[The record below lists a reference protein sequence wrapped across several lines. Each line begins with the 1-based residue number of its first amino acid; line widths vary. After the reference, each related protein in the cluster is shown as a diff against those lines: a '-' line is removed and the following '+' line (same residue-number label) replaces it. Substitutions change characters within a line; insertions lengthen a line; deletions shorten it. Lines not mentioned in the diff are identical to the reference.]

1 MSAVSSNSSISFYD
15 VHNLDGT
22 LSEQHFYNAL
32 RSIRPDERPFLIS
45 RSTYPGAGKFT
56 GHWFGD
62 NYALYNI
69 LPAKEA
75 YKAGAG
81 MAQSIDGV
89 LQFQIFGIH
98 MIGADICGFN
108 RNTDEEL
115 CNRWMM
121 LGAFL
126 PFMRNHNTIG
136 AIAQEPFRWDS
147 VANASRIAIGKRY
160 EILPT
165 LYSHM
170 AKSAESG
177 EPAARAIWYEFEEVF
192 EETKDYAHQFMFGDN
207 LLVSPVL

>member
-1 MSAVSSNSSISFYD
+1 
-15 VHNLDGT
+15 
-22 LSEQHFYNAL
+22 
-32 RSIRPDERPFLIS
+32 
-45 RSTYPGAGKFT
+45 
-56 GHWFGD
+56 
-62 NYALYNI
+62 
-69 LPAKEA
+69 
-75 YKAGAG
+75 

-98 MIGADICGFN
+98 LIGADICGFN

-160 EILPT
+160 ELLPS

-170 AKSAESG
+170 ARASESG
-177 EPAARAIWYEFEEVF
+177 EPAVRAVWYEFEEVF
-192 EETKDYAHQFMFGDN
+192 EQTRTTLTSSSSAMTSW
-207 LLVSPVL
+207 LVRLSSRMSRRSRRCSESRGQVEKRV